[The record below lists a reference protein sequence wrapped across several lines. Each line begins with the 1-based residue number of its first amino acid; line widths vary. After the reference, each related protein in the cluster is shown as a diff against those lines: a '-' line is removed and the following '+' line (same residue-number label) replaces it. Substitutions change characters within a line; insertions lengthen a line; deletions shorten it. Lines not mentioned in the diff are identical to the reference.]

1 MGIFNIFSG
10 KNKDD
15 SKALSLSL
23 PMEEPTMVVKD
34 MKNVEAD
41 MESKATEISPLTV
54 SYATGWPIDVI
65 YGYLHKN
72 YEEKG
77 FNDAMVNSNLAFRD
91 LNRNIIRNKILMV
104 FREVNLN
111 YDVMRQE
118 MQTNI
123 DICGAAGLLA
133 DVANI
138 EKSLSLVESH
148 KEELRRLE
156 QDFRNNANEA
166 SVPLQSYE
174 CGFLRGIST
183 IAMGG
188 VNGKRPGAAAVPMA
202 SAQQATA

>member
-1 MGIFNIFSG
+1 MRLFSILG
-10 KNKDD
+10 KKRGDE
-15 SKALSLSL
+15 KALNVTL
-23 PMEEPTMVVKD
+23 PVMEPAEAKE
-34 MKNVEAD
+34 NVE
-41 MESKATEISPLTV
+41 KAEDTERDSASVKSLTV

-91 LNRNIIRNKILMV
+91 LNRNIIRNRILMV

-111 YDVMRQE
+111 YDVKRQE

-138 EKSLSLVESH
+138 EKSLSLVDSH
-148 KEELRRLE
+148 KEELKRLE
-156 QDFRNNANEA
+156 QDFRDNANEA

-188 VNGKRPGAAAVPMA
+188 VNGKRPSAAAVPMA